1 MNTDQIM
8 EQLLPFRFKI
18 YGMTEP
24 AESGPGLP
32 DLAFD
37 KCGFFFCRKG
47 YFDVVL
53 NGRNYRIEPGKMFVY
68 MPTCMIRFVGHGEG
82 AEGVVVDYDLDD
94 MIPMVNKVIET
105 QQLFFLREN
114 PYVMMSEPEYWSIS
128 RLVDSLEEKV
138 RGISGKTGERR
149 DRKLLLELLR
159 SLGQTLCLEVLNVY
173 FANQPMAELVQSKK
187 DLVFQNFMLNLFRS
201 YRRQREV
208 VFYAR
213 QQHLSPRYF
222 STVIKERS
230 GYSASQW
237 IVRLVLAESKYLLST
252 TNLSIKEIADR
263 LNFPSQSFFGRY
275 FKQYAG
281 ISPKDFRQEISE
293 GRQMQDRRADGIC

>member
-1 MNTDQIM
+1 M
-8 EQLLPFRFKI
+8 EQQLPFRIKV
-18 YGMTEP
+18 YGER
-24 AESGPGLP
+24 ESVGRRSVLP

-53 NGRNYRIEPGKMFVY
+53 NGRNYRIDPGKMFVY
-68 MPTCMIRFVGHGEG
+68 MPTCMIRFVLYSDE
-82 AEGVVVDYDLDD
+82 AEGVSVDYDLDY

-105 QQLFFLREN
+105 EQLFFLREN
-114 PYVMMSEPEYWSIS
+114 PYVMMSEKEYGSIS
-128 RLVDSLEEKV
+128 QMIGALEEKV
-138 RGISGKTGERR
+138 ERMSGRLSGRQER
-149 DRKLLLELLR
+149 LLVLELLR
-159 SLGQTLCLEVLNVY
+159 SMGQTLCLEVLSVY
-173 FANQPMAELVQSKK
+173 FANQQMSELVQSKQ
-187 DLVFQNFMLNLFRS
+187 DLVFQNFMMNLFRS
-201 YRRQREV
+201 YRQQRDV
-208 VFYAR
+208 AYYAR

-252 TNLSIKEIADR
+252 TSLSIKEIADR

-275 FKQYAG
+275 FKQYMG
-281 ISPKDFRQEISE
+281 VSPKEFRQEALE
-293 GRQMQDRRADGIC
+293 GRQKPYRAAGLVG